1 MKDHSIVLLNKNK
14 SIKTINKESK
24 IMEYDPEYILIP
36 MIEYNTNTFIMIKP
50 KKKLIKATNF
60 QTVVTLQ
67 LKNTSYEEVSC
78 TIELFTLKKST
89 CFI

>member
-60 QTVVTLQ
+60 KYSGRVP
-67 LKNTSYEEVSC
+67 K
-78 TIELFTLKKST
+78 TIAYF
-89 CFI
+89 FI